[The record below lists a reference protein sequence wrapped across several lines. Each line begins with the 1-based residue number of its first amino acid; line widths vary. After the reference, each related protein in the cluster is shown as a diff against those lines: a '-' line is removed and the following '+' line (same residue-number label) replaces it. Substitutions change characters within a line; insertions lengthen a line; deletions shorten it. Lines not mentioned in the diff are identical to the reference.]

1 MARPK
6 KEEKEVKERKGKVRK
21 EKREKKWFRIV
32 STVKATKEVQAYS
45 IEEAFEAKG
54 EISCEYN
61 VQVDEL

>member
-6 KEEKEVKERKGKVRK
+6 KEEKKEREKK

-32 STVKATKEVQAYS
+32 STVKATKEVQAHS

>member
-6 KEEKEVKERKGKVRK
+6 KEEKEVRGKKERK
-21 EKREKKWFRIV
+21 EKKWFRIV
-32 STVKATKEVQAYS
+32 STVKATKEVQAHS

>member
-1 MARPK
+1 MARPR
-6 KEEKEVKERKGKVRK
+6 KEEKEKKEKR

-45 IEEAFEAKG
+45 IEDAFEAKG

>member
-1 MARPK
+1 MGRPR
-6 KEEKEVKERKGKVRK
+6 KEKKEVKEKKIKK

-32 STVKATKEVQAYS
+32 SIVKATKEVQAHS

>member
-1 MARPK
+1 MARPR
-6 KEEKEVKERKGKVRK
+6 KEEKEVKEKKEKR

-45 IEEAFEAKG
+45 VEDAFEAKG